1 MLLEKSIEQVASHKR
16 SPSKVKKVMMEQEA
30 AEEGEETWSG
40 SEEGRE
46 EGEIDP
52 GIMVNKETKEPGE
65 VQPR

>member
-1 MLLEKSIEQVASHKR
+1 MLLQKSIEQVSTKKR
-16 SPSKVKKVMMEQEA
+16 SPSKLKKVTMEQEA
-30 AEEGEETWSG
+30 DEGEETWSG

-52 GIMVNKETKEPGE
+52 GIIPSREIKEPGE

>member
-1 MLLEKSIEQVASHKR
+1 
-16 SPSKVKKVMMEQEA
+16 MMEQE

-52 GIMVNKETKEPGE
+52 GIIVSKETKEPGE